1 LSIGYVNT
9 TQTPGA
15 GPVVSQGN
23 GQVLGVST
31 YNFAR
36 ALNIGSRG
44 GDVTQLQT
52 VLIAAGFL
60 MIPNPT
66 GYFGKLTFAAVK
78 LYQQAHGLPQVG
90 NVGPLTRAQLNK
102 GQ

>member
-1 LSIGYVNT
+1 
-9 TQTPGA
+9 
-15 GPVVSQGN
+15 
-23 GQVLGVST
+23 VLGASA
-31 YNFAR
+31 YNFAH

-44 GDVTQLQT
+44 ADVTQLQV
-52 VLIAAGFL
+52 VLIAGGFL
-60 MIPNPT
+60 VIDAPT

-78 LYQQAHGLPQVG
+78 AYQKAHGLPQVG